1 MSNCSNGSRAPT
13 SHTLAWQNTLSDCSW
28 VLAVLIVLAN
38 FLLLAALLTD
48 RKLLQQ
54 RQNIFILSLAITDLC
69 VGFIIPFD
77 NYRSNYDLFFEE
89 ASARMS
95 FCRYTTT
102 LEVMVICASIY
113 HLLALAVDRLRLVNQ
128 GSSRNISGNDESV

>member
-1 MSNCSNGSRAPT
+1 
-13 SHTLAWQNTLSDCSW
+13 
-28 VLAVLIVLAN
+28 
-38 FLLLAALLTD
+38 
-48 RKLLQQ
+48 
-54 RQNIFILSLAITDLC
+54 
-69 VGFIIPFD
+69 
-77 NYRSNYDLFFEE
+77 
-89 ASARMS
+89 MS